1 MSLAK
6 PIEIHY
12 ELYGVPTNLIN
23 EERQFLDEKFPAKSI
38 KCGVSV
44 NWHLDPQT
52 LLAQIIVYGGWMTNK
67 VYK

>member
-6 PIEIHY
+6 PIEMHY

-23 EERQFLDEKFPAKSI
+23 EVRQFLDEKFLAKSI

-44 NWHLDPQT
+44 NWHLDFT
-52 LLAQIIVYGGWMTNK
+52 CLDYLLFMEVG
-67 VYK
+67 